1 MNELTNAQ
9 ENERRLSTITSL
21 LLLLN
26 EYNNIQYIYT
36 HNVHVR
42 KYIQILGYASISY
55 VPSTQ
60 NVQLIQSHFQL
71 ITEGVSVISSSG
83 NIAAHPVWK
92 RHN

>member
-1 MNELTNAQ
+1 MKKLTNVR

-21 LLLLN
+21 LLSVN

-36 HNVHVR
+36 HNVHVC
-42 KYIQILGYASISY
+42 KNIHILRYASISY
-55 VPSTQ
+55 VPSTRD
-60 NVQLIQSHFQL
+60 VQLIPSHFQS

-83 NIAAHPVWK
+83 YITAHPVWK